1 MKQEQKLPRP
11 AADRDGSVG
20 CRGQNWM
27 SRETTTGQFSDQRL
41 ERRFRAVLR
50 KLAKGIGKSIP
61 WACQDWANTK
71 AAYRFFSNARVS
83 EHKILAGHMQ
93 ATRERVSAGD
103 GPLLVVHDT
112 TEFIY
117 HPEDTAAIGVV
128 SKGASRKDAEGKPV
142 LFTTCGICLH
152 SSLVVTR
159 EGLPLGLAAAHFWRR
174 EEFQHCH
181 APSNKTKAYRRPIEE
196 KESRRWLDNLREST
210 RRLGQPQR
218 CVHMGDRESDIYELF
233 CAAQEADTHF
243 LIRTR
248 ADRLVEGGPDTM
260 AQAIE
265 QTPRRGTYRV
275 SVRDKQGKV
284 SRVVL
289 EIRYQPFRLLP
300 PRGRKRRYPALGITV
315 IQARERATP
324 RGRERIDWKLVTDL
338 PVRSRAEAIEKVQW
352 YTLRWRIETFHK
364 VLKSGC
370 HAEQAKLRT
379 AARLINLLAVLC
391 ILSWRIF
398 WLTMINR
405 SAPEARPD
413 LAFTAL
419 ELRVLDASVKDPPK
433 AGRQPRS
440 ISRYLTK
447 LARLGGYLARASD
460 PPPGNM
466 VMWRGL
472 TSLIDIELGVMIGA
486 RLVGN

>member
-1 MKQEQKLPRP
+1 MKQEQLRQRSI
-11 AADRDGSVG
+11 AEENGSG
-20 CRGQNWM
+20 GNRGENWM
-27 SRETTTGQFSDQRL
+27 SRETMTGRFGDERL
-41 ERRFRAVLR
+41 ERRFRAVLK

-83 EHKILAGHMQ
+83 EHKILSGHRQ
-93 ATRERVSAGD
+93 ATRERVPSGSE
-103 GPLLVVHDT
+103 PILVVHDT
-112 TEFIY
+112 TEFIF
-117 HPEDTAAIGVV
+117 HPEDATAIGVV
-128 SKGASRKDAEGKPV
+128 SKGASRKEAQGRPV

-152 SSLVVTR
+152 SSLVVTTA
-159 EGLPLGLAAAHFWRR
+159 GVPLGLAAAKFWRR
-174 EEFQHCH
+174 EEFKGCH
-181 APSNKTKAYRRPIEE
+181 APQNKAKSYRRPIEE
-196 KESRRWLDNLREST
+196 KESRRWLDNLQEST
-210 RRLGQPQR
+210 RLLGQPQR
-218 CVHMGDRESDIYELF
+218 CVHMGDREGDIYELF
-233 CAAQEADTHF
+233 CAAQQADTHF

-260 AQAIE
+260 EQAIE
-265 QTPRRGTYRV
+265 QTPRRGTYRI
-275 SVRDKQGKV
+275 SVRDKKGRV
-284 SRVVL
+284 SLVVL
-289 EIRYQPFRLLP
+289 EIRYQQFRIFP
-300 PRGRKRRYPALGITV
+300 PRGRKRRFPALVITV
-315 IQARERATP
+315 IEARERDTP

-338 PVRSRAEAIEKVQW
+338 PVRSRAEVIEKVQW

-379 AARLINLLAVLC
+379 AARLINLLALLC

-413 LAFTAL
+413 LVFTTL
-419 ELRVLDASVKDPPK
+419 ELRVLDAVIKNPPK
-433 AGRQPRS
+433 TARQPRT

-460 PPPGNM
+460 PPPGNT
-466 VMWRGL
+466 VIWRGL
-472 TSLIDIELGVMIGA
+472 TSLIDIEFGVMIGA
-486 RLVGN
+486 QLVGN

>member
-1 MKQEQKLPRP
+1 MTQEQQR
-11 AADRDGSVG
+11 
-20 CRGQNWM
+20 QWM
-27 SRETTTGQFSDQRL
+27 SQETTTGQFGDERL
-41 ERRFRAVLR
+41 ERRFRTVLK
-50 KLAKGIGKSIP
+50 KLAQGIGKSIP

-71 AAYRFFSNARVS
+71 AAYRFFSNTRVS

-93 ATRERVSAGD
+93 ATRARVPAGD
-103 GPLLVVHDT
+103 EPILVVHDT

-128 SKGASRKDAEGKPV
+128 SKGASRKDAQGKPV

-159 EGLPLGLAAAHFWRR
+159 DGLPLGLAAANFWRR
-174 EEFQHCH
+174 EEFKNCH
-181 APSNKTKAYRRPIEE
+181 APQNKAKAYRRPIEE
-196 KESRRWLDNLREST
+196 KESRRWLENLREST
-210 RRLGQPQR
+210 RLLGQPQR
-218 CVHMGDRESDIYELF
+218 CVHIGDRESDVYELF

-248 ADRLVEGGPDTM
+248 ADRLVEHGPDTM
-260 AQAIE
+260 AQAIQ
-265 QTPRRGTYRV
+265 QTPCRGTYRL
-275 SVRDKQGKV
+275 SLRNKKGKV
-284 SRVVL
+284 ALVVL
-289 EIRYQPFRLLP
+289 EIRYQQFRIQP
-300 PRGRKRRYPALGITV
+300 PRGRKRRYPALVLTV
-315 IQARERATP
+315 IQARERDNP
-324 RGRERIDWKLVTDL
+324 HGRDRIDWKLVTDL
-338 PVRSRAEAIEKVQW
+338 PVRSCAEAIEKVQW
-352 YTLRWRIETFHK
+352 YALRWRIETFHK

-370 HAEQAKLRT
+370 QAEQAKLRT

-398 WLTMINR
+398 WLTMLNR
-405 SAPEARPD
+405 SAPDARPD
-413 LAFTAL
+413 LVFTAL
-419 ELRVLDASVKDPPK
+419 ELRVLDAVIQDPPR

-440 ISRYLTK
+440 LSRYLTK

-472 TSLIDIELGVMIGA
+472 TTLIDIEFGVMIGA
-486 RLVGN
+486 QLVGN